1 MSKYELN
8 WGPFSFKLFPTLV
21 TLLAITLLVKLGFW
35 QLERAEQK
43 QQLFDDFGG
52 SEQIR
57 LQPLPTIQSDQLPP
71 RYTEVQ
77 VQGEFD
83 PERYFLRDNQIF
95 NGVVGYHVIGL
106 LTHPELADKVPVNLG
121 WVAAPVDRSV
131 LPELTLPSGQQNFN
145 GLIYYPDQA
154 AFQLS
159 EQSFSN
165 ISWPLRLQQFEFKR
179 LEAATGIP
187 LQPYM
192 VLLSESSELGYPRQ
206 WEPQVMAPTKHQAYA
221 LQWFSLALACALVF
235 LFASRTTNKS
245 EE

>member
-35 QLERAEQK
+35 QLDRAAQK
-43 QQLFDDFGG
+43 QRLFDDFG
-52 SEQIR
+52 STEQVR
-57 LQPLPTIQSDQLPP
+57 QQPLTAIRTDQLPV
-71 RYTEVQ
+71 RYTEVE
-77 VQGEFD
+77 VYGEFD
-83 PERYFLRDNQIF
+83 SQRYFLRDNQILD
-95 NGVVGYHVIGL
+95 GQVGYQVIAL
-106 LTHPELADKVPVNLG
+106 LTHPELTAKVPVNLG
-121 WVAAPVDRSV
+121 WVAAPVDRSEFPDV
-131 LPELTLPSGQQNFN
+131 TIPEGQHRFT

-154 AFQLS
+154 AFQLA
-159 EQSFSN
+159 EQSFTN
-165 ISWPLRLQQFEFKR
+165 ISWPLRVQQFEFKR

-192 VLLSESSELGYPRQ
+192 VLLSESSELGYPRE

-235 LFASRTTNKS
+235 LFASRTTKKS